1 MAYCYSTPIGEQSI
15 VMSVSVCLSTIISSE
30 LHVGSSPNFWCMLPM
45 AVAQSSSG
53 GVAIRYVLPVLWMT
67 LYLLISQCCSTLP
80 RWGSHMQPW
89 AWHIGIPI
97 AGSRHLGL
105 LLAVWAYWAA
115 VGLLNIYD
123 MLAHNVSAYMETRN
137 VGCEKLLSRWQHWW
151 RSLQSMIDLNL

>member
-1 MAYCYSTPIGEQSI
+1 
-15 VMSVSVCLSTIISSE
+15 
-30 LHVGSSPNFWCMLPM
+30 
-45 AVAQSSSG
+45 
-53 GVAIRYVLPVLWMT
+53 
-67 LYLLISQCCSTLP
+67 
-80 RWGSHMQPW
+80 MQPW

-123 MLAHNVSAYMETRN
+123 MLAHNVSAYMETRS